1 MKSEWAIALQKHV
14 FEKFDPAPAG
24 WKTVIDIAK
33 EMKMTRGYAG
43 KTVGKLIKLG
53 LAEKKYYRVLI
64 VGKIKTSSRMV
75 PHYRLLPKAKS
86 P

>member
-1 MKSEWAIALQKHV
+1 MKSEWAIALQKHI
-14 FEKFDPAPAG
+14 FEKFEPAPAG
-24 WKTVIDIAK
+24 WKTVIEISK

-43 KTVGKLIKLG
+43 KSVSKLIKLG

-75 PHYRLLPKAKS
+75 PHYRLLPKAKL